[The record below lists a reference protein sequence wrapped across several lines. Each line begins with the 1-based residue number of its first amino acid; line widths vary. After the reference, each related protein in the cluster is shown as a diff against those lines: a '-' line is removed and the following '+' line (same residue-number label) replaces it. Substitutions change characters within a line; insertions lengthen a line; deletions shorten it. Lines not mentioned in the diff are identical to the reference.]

1 MKGYSTEWEKVFIS
15 HTWGRGTRN
24 SRNKIQRATI
34 QIADTTQQ
42 EENKNPRK
50 EWAEKLKRHCSKKEI

>member
-15 HTWGRGTRN
+15 HTWGQGTRY
-24 SRNKIQRATI
+24 SRSKIQRATI

-42 EENKNPRK
+42 EENKKPKEGMGRK
-50 EWAEKLKRHCSKKEI
+50 AKKTLL